1 MNVSRGR
8 KEIDERVKISV
19 EESRCE
25 LHTQPRFA
33 SAHFFLYR
41 LAKQRRK
48 IERDN
53 RFSATRLF
61 LNLRA
66 ANVRVPTTFAY
77 PGSCLSLVQLPLRS
91 SRLVVRIR
99 GQESVRRHVAM
110 EINAPSSISSLNQR
124 VLVGCVSSPESLRY
138 ADGTLTRLPRHAYTT
153 PLQQRRTNDFIIG
166 NSY

>member
-1 MNVSRGR
+1 MVERIKR
-8 KEIDERVKISV
+8 TKEIDERVKISV

-53 RFSATRLF
+53 RLSATRLF

-66 ANVRVPTTFAY
+66 ANVRVVPTTFAY

-91 SRLVVRIR
+91 LDACRANPWTRIQRASSRCHGNKRTFAR
-99 GQESVRRHVAM
+99 F
-110 EINAPSSISSLNQR
+110 
-124 VLVGCVSSPESLRY
+124 
-138 ADGTLTRLPRHAYTT
+138 PR
-153 PLQQRRTNDFIIG
+153 
-166 NSY
+166 

>member
-1 MNVSRGR
+1 MSVKSGRGGLNVSRGR

-110 EINAPSSISSLNQR
+110 EINAPSSDFLVESTCVGWLR
-124 VLVGCVSSPESLRY
+124 VVTGIVALR
-138 ADGTLTRLPRHAYTT
+138 
-153 PLQQRRTNDFIIG
+153 
-166 NSY
+166 